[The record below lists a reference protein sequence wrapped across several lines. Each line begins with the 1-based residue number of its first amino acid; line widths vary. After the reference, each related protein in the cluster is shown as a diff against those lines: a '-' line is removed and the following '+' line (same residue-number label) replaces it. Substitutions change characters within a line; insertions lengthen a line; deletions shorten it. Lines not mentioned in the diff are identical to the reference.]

1 MHEYYRNTA
10 WQHPANNHEER
21 GPEEMTIR
29 KPILCTLILAA
40 DALTVAAQ
48 SGPAYP
54 SSYSITTPKP
64 ISSAEGTT
72 TPSAQATQRQNP
84 YLGSVPAKST
94 GTTIRLSL
102 QDGITRG
109 LRYNLGLVES
119 EHASSDV
126 RAERLRALSALLPQI
141 SATAR
146 WAFESISYQEI
157 GLKLPPVPGMPALPA
172 TSGGFGYQDVRV
184 AISQRLFDLELR
196 QRFQARKED
205 ERASALNVKD
215 ARDVVVLA
223 VGTAYF
229 QVVASVARVETAK
242 AQLAAA
248 QEFDQLT
255 ADRVKSEVSPEIESL
270 RAQVERQ
277 SAEQRLT
284 NVSNQLEIDKLTF
297 GRITGLA
304 IDQDFELTDEP
315 SPVRFADMT
324 LEVATAEAL
333 RGRADLA
340 SAEAAVRAA
349 QSTLRAERAQRLPVV
364 SLIANYGG
372 GGRNVGSL
380 NQVYELGGAISV
392 PLYTGGRI
400 SADIG
405 QAQADLERRRA
416 EYEDLR
422 GRIAYD
428 VRVAWLDVSAS
439 NSSVQV
445 AEKNRALAKR
455 ALVQSGDRYTNGVT
469 NYLEVVQAQEAIA
482 AANENYIQS
491 LYSLN
496 VATISLARAMG
507 AAETRLPQLLGGK

>member
-1 MHEYYRNTA
+1 
-10 WQHPANNHEER
+10 
-21 GPEEMTIR
+21 
-29 KPILCTLILAA
+29 
-40 DALTVAAQ
+40 
-48 SGPAYP
+48 
-54 SSYSITTPKP
+54 
-64 ISSAEGTT
+64 
-72 TPSAQATQRQNP
+72 
-84 YLGSVPAKST
+84 
-94 GTTIRLSL
+94 
-102 QDGITRG
+102 
-109 LRYNLGLVES
+109 
-119 EHASSDV
+119 
-126 RAERLRALSALLPQI
+126 
-141 SATAR
+141 
-146 WAFESISYQEI
+146 
-157 GLKLPPVPGMPALPA
+157 MPALPA

-297 GRITGLA
+297 GRITGLG